1 MIIQH
6 LVHDSQ
12 TKCISKDIKVTKNET
27 FLLNCF
33 NRFGDFSFL
42 ICPQNYKYDPY
53 NLPNII
59 NLVPFLLSNIICV
72 VSKNKKKI

>member
-1 MIIQH
+1 MLIQH

-12 TKCISKDIKVTKNET
+12 TKCISKDIVILIKLQKNET

-59 NLVPFLLSNIICV
+59 NLVPLFFVEHSLCGF
-72 VSKNKKKI
+72 